1 MTMYAVKIFTFKPII
16 VEMYNKYIQK
26 CMLVRHVRTYVG
38 LKHLWIEM
46 I

>member
-16 VEMYNKYIQK
+16 DKYIQK